1 MRCESLCEEPTGR
14 AHLCGWEQVPVVKSW
29 AKVCIKVGS
38 LLTLWTTVVFSR
50 TTLCSQSLA
59 TQSVSQSLSHS
70 VTQKNYLNLPTD
82 IECVIRIY
90 LHRTTPSLLGVHLLR
105 WWRLCAPQ
113 VRVEVDCLA
122 VMTVTSSNRNYVIR
136 TASQFLFLKMIISL
150 GRLKNDA
157 WSLCAPCPPHA
168 QSATSDLGNR

>member
-1 MRCESLCEEPTGR
+1 M
-14 AHLCGWEQVPVVKSW
+14 
-29 AKVCIKVGS
+29 
-38 LLTLWTTVVFSR
+38 
-50 TTLCSQSLA
+50 
-59 TQSVSQSLSHS
+59 
-70 VTQKNYLNLPTD
+70 YLNLPTD

-105 WWRLCAPQ
+105 WWRLCTPQ

-122 VMTVTSSNRNYVIR
+122 VMTVTSLNRNYVIR
-136 TASQFLFLKMIISL
+136 TASQFLFLKMIIYL

-168 QSATSDLGNR
+168 QSAISDLGNRYSMFQVWQTRHSSAALTCLDIPRYWLPWLLSSVTEGEWCDIVLK